1 MRLSEN
7 RKLHFVRALVIRLVF
22 VCFAN
27 LINWKMQR
35 SSWTRILSTFQC
47 VGGGQAGAVG
57 M

>member
-22 VCFAN
+22 VCFTN
-27 LINWKMQR
+27 LINWKMQI